1 VLKPPQSRRCALANA
16 AQPSRSVW
24 TAAVDRRFRPPED
37 IVWPGSII
45 VCDAPQKKKAGTFQ
59 SRLCFV
65 EIFSLT
71 PGFSRVRKVCE
82 EKKPFKRFFFGAF
95 VVHRVKTRC

>member
-1 VLKPPQSRRCALANA
+1 LNFARLEAALTG
-16 AQPSRSVW
+16 RL
-24 TAAVDRRFRPPED
+24 
-37 IVWPGSII
+37 GS
-45 VCDAPQKKKAGTFQ
+45 C
-59 SRLCFV
+59 SV

-71 PGFSRVRKVCE
+71 PGSSRVRKVCE